1 MRCHT
6 ILATVTL
13 LAMFGTA
20 QAARVLEQP
29 EEGYELSLEQL
40 TLPSTTSGG
49 VAMKRCDGCAYSTHV
64 LTNSTKFSVN
74 GQVLPFD
81 EFKRIADGLRADRV
95 ARETALVCLFVDV
108 DTGRVTGMTLDY
120 TGL

>member
-1 MRCHT
+1 MRSHT

-29 EEGYELSLEQL
+29 EQGYEVALDQL
-40 TLPSTTSGG
+40 TLPSTASGG
-49 VAMKRCDGCAYSTHV
+49 VAMKRCDECAYSTHV
-64 LTNSTKFSVN
+64 LTSSTQYFVN
-74 GQVLPFD
+74 GRVLPFD

-95 ARETALVCLFVDV
+95 ARATALTCLFVDV
-108 DTGRVTGMTLDY
+108 GTGRVTRMTLLY
-120 TGL
+120 KGL

>member
-1 MRCHT
+1 MRSHT

-29 EEGYELSLEQL
+29 EQGYEVALEQL
-40 TLPSTTSGG
+40 TLPSTASGG
-49 VAMKRCDGCAYSTHV
+49 VAMKPCDECAYSTHV
-64 LTNSTKFSVN
+64 LTNSTQYFVN
-74 GQVLPFD
+74 GRVLPFD

-95 ARETALVCLFVDV
+95 ARETALTCLYVDV
-108 DTGRVTGMTLDY
+108 DTGRVTRMTLLY
-120 TGL
+120 EGL